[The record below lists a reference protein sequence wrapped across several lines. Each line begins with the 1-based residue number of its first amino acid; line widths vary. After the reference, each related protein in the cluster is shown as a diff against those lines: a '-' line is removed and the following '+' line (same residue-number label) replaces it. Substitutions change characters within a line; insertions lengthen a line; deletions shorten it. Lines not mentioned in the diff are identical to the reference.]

1 MKHLSVI
8 VPKGLAIIDTIIG
21 AMNLFQMANS
31 FHQKMGLAQNERFE
45 IDLVGLDREP
55 HYFNKFFS
63 VSPTKTIDQVKKT
76 DLIIIPGLVGDLE
89 EQVELNLPFV
99 DWIRNQRVQHNTEL
113 ASLCRGAFLL
123 AKTGL
128 MNGKTCATHWLTH
141 DKFKEMFPNV
151 KLLQEKVINED
162 NGIYSSG
169 GAYSFLNL
177 LLYLIEKYYGRE
189 NAIWCSKVAEI
200 EFDRMDQNQF
210 VIFNGQK
217 EHTDEEIKKSQ
228 EYIENH
234 YSEKINI
241 EKLADQATTS
251 ARNFVRRFK
260 KATKNTPMEY
270 IQRVRIENA
279 KKKLESST
287 MNILQVML
295 DSGYNDD
302 KTFRTIFK
310 RYAGL
315 TPLEYRKKYN
325 REMAYA

>member
-1 MKHLSVI
+1 M
-8 VPKGLAIIDTIIG
+8 
-21 AMNLFQMANS
+21 
-31 FHQKMGLAQNERFE
+31 
-45 IDLVGLDREP
+45 
-55 HYFNKFFS
+55 
-63 VSPTKTIDQVKKT
+63 
-76 DLIIIPGLVGDLE
+76 
-89 EQVELNLPFV
+89 
-99 DWIRNQRVQHNTEL
+99 
-113 ASLCRGAFLL
+113 

-128 MNGKTCATHWLTH
+128 MNDKTCATHWLTH
-141 DKFKEMFPNV
+141 DKFKEMFPKV
-151 KLLQEKVINED
+151 KLLEEKIINED

-210 VIFNGQK
+210 VMFNGQK
-217 EHTDEEIKKSQ
+217 DHLDEEMKSAQ
-228 EYIENH
+228 EYIEQH
-234 YSEKINI
+234 FSEKISV
-241 EKLADQATTS
+241 EDLADKAATS
-251 ARNFVRRFK
+251 SRNFVRRFK
-260 KATKNTPMEY
+260 KATKNTPIEY

-287 MNILQVML
+287 MNVLQVML
-295 DSGYNDD
+295 DSGYHDD